1 MALAPP
7 NRSAVTFTAA
17 QRRRWNIGLRH
28 CSALA
33 ALTLVAVMWGALGA
47 SSAVAQPGRTGA
59 AGSAFIYWTNSPT
72 AASTWSIGRA
82 SIDGSDVDAGFV
94 TVHAPPSAV
103 AADTQHIYWSGFYGT
118 IGRANTD
125 GSGINE
131 RFLPVQ
137 GDGNQALGMAVDDV
151 YLYWA
156 DYDGIGRANLDG
168 SNANQSFIS
177 LPIASGESPSG
188 LAVDGR
194 YIYWTEPQNG
204 TIARANLDGGDVDH
218 SFVTGVGDAQGVA
231 VDGQHLYWYDAVAGT
246 IGRANLD
253 GSDRDMSLITGPQSP
268 DCDQLGISACGWLAA
283 GGGYLY
289 WPNFDAGTI
298 GRANV
303 DGSDVNQSFIAGAG
317 QPAGV
322 TLTLPNQP
330 ECMRTA
336 FPPSPPPGGSVFA
349 RPLDPTSTDPNV
361 VVLPAGSE
369 WTQTSPCWSAQGAA
383 RVMTNP
389 TTIAVSP
396 GQAIV
401 LHDANAGLTSLWGA
415 KDVAAGDPAPVLFPG
430 RTGWTTTDATVQ
442 SQSSF
447 WHEFQS
453 CRACALPSTTLSA
466 APSPAT
472 SDTAYQGDLSGADL
486 TGATLTGNFY
496 GFTLAGANLTGANL
510 SAADLSGA
518 DLAGV
523 VLGDAV
529 LNGTKLPLELVPA
542 LRDAPTNGPKVDLTG
557 AQFVVGFGDV
567 NLLAGADLSGID
579 LAGAS
584 FIGLPVD
591 FERTNFD
598 GASLARTSFRLA
610 DLAGATF
617 SNVTAPGAVFADANL
632 AGATFAGPKSSLP
645 GANFVRAKLSGA
657 SFQSADIS
665 RAAFDGALAANTDF
679 NSVVAAGAVF
689 SGAHIHGDGQA
700 FDGARDLSGADF
712 SGAVLAGDVGVG
724 GGFDLT
730 NVNLSGAKFDGT
742 QCVACNFT
750 GSTLANVVFSRAYL
764 PGAVFSGAQNFTGV
778 DMTGAWLYCGDL
790 QNSSCAPDPSPGRW
804 DWPLALGVGETF
816 GPVPFASTDLTGV
829 SLQDVIACP
838 DGLPPSGAGGC
849 AGHLLPA
856 ASNAPAIPAAC
867 SAAGHDACPTR
878 TTTLLH
884 VSPGSPLAV
893 TAASPATWATT
904 LTQPGYDV
912 ALDDGTIRLIGA
924 GPAQVLAGQP
934 GRHCPAPSAA
944 CGDGGPASAALLG
957 APTGLAVGLQGS
969 LYVADP
975 ALHRLRVIA
984 PAAQAARAARAARAC
999 RTARASRV
1007 AKGCRRRGLRALV
1020 AGGQISTVAGSGVG
1034 CASTAP
1040 GSCGEGGPATKA
1052 ALAGPYG
1059 VWTSP
1064 DGDVFIAD
1072 GRRGI
1077 RQVHPNGT
1085 ITTVGPP
1092 PGAYD
1097 VRAVTGDG
1105 QGDLYATTHDP
1116 DYLIEVDLA
1125 SGQTTVVVGTGTS
1138 GYNGNTDPDYGT
1150 LLAGNQ
1156 VQVNDPQGV
1165 SVALNGNVVFADA
1178 GNDLI
1183 RAYVPSSGHVIDD
1196 LGGVIANGVPQGGD
1210 NGDGQYA
1217 QQTELSRPAGVAVTT
1232 GPLLIVAD
1240 AGNQKVRQLGPGPAS
1255 TGRLGARPA
1264 LGLARLSC
1272 TRTNRHTRGIAT
1284 ARCTLSAVKKAIRVP
1299 RLGAPRVKIVR
1310 GRTVYATGR
1319 AAHPGARHFR
1329 LVIKLLRPLTSGRYT
1344 LVIRRA
1350 RAHGAVTRMVIII
1363 GRQQTR
1369 ARRPHRPKPARFTG

>member
-1 MALAPP
+1 MLARPLSSTASGP
-7 NRSAVTFTAA
+7 NIVVIPAGGSWTPSV
-17 QRRRWNIGLRH
+17 
-28 CSALA
+28 CSASTVVSAPRTISVGTGA
-33 ALTLVAVMWGALGA
+33 ALVFTGPNFPDGYGPWVTSWGAINVGPNDPAPNIDPGGPSPWTPTEVDAITQQASLTTYQSCRECNLPGVRYDGRVLNIPGPAQSFLGDVSGANLSGANMSGGDLSAPIFSLWNFDNANLTGAHLDGAFFFAATLNGTIVDGTSFDGASFLGTQISSLRYQNPPSFKGIALGNGSFDTGGVSCTVFQDTNLLGA
-47 SSAVAQPGRTGA
+47 SFTLRQANDPECATQPLF
-59 AGSAFIYWTNSPT
+59 AGSTLPISYIPALASQRVDFAQAQFISNG
-72 AASTWSIGRA
+72 GRA
-82 SIDGSDVDAGFV
+82 
-94 TVHAPPSAV
+94 
-103 AADTQHIYWSGFYGT
+103 
-118 IGRANTD
+118 
-125 GSGINE
+125 
-131 RFLPVQ
+131 
-137 GDGNQALGMAVDDV
+137 
-151 YLYWA
+151 
-156 DYDGIGRANLDG
+156 
-168 SNANQSFIS
+168 
-177 LPIASGESPSG
+177 
-188 LAVDGR
+188 
-194 YIYWTEPQNG
+194 
-204 TIARANLDGGDVDH
+204 
-218 SFVTGVGDAQGVA
+218 
-231 VDGQHLYWYDAVAGT
+231 
-246 IGRANLD
+246 
-253 GSDRDMSLITGPQSP
+253 
-268 DCDQLGISACGWLAA
+268 
-283 GGGYLY
+283 
-289 WPNFDAGTI
+289 
-298 GRANV
+298 
-303 DGSDVNQSFIAGAG
+303 
-317 QPAGV
+317 
-322 TLTLPNQP
+322 
-330 ECMRTA
+330 
-336 FPPSPPPGGSVFA
+336 
-349 RPLDPTSTDPNV
+349 
-361 VVLPAGSE
+361 
-369 WTQTSPCWSAQGAA
+369 
-383 RVMTNP
+383 
-389 TTIAVSP
+389 
-396 GQAIV
+396 
-401 LHDANAGLTSLWGA
+401 
-415 KDVAAGDPAPVLFPG
+415 
-430 RTGWTTTDATVQ
+430 
-442 SQSSF
+442 
-447 WHEFQS
+447 
-453 CRACALPSTTLSA
+453 
-466 APSPAT
+466 
-472 SDTAYQGDLSGADL
+472 
-486 TGATLTGNFY
+486 
-496 GFTLAGANLTGANL
+496 LAGANL
-510 SAADLSGA
+510 
-518 DLAGV
+518 
-523 VLGDAV
+523 
-529 LNGTKLPLELVPA
+529 
-542 LRDAPTNGPKVDLTG
+542 
-557 AQFVVGFGDV
+557 Q
-567 NLLAGADLSGID
+567 GID
-579 LAGAS
+579 LDGAS
-584 FIGLPVD
+584 FLGTPADL
-591 FERTNFD
+591 ERTNFD

-679 NSVVAAGAVF
+679 NSVVAPGAVF

-1183 RAYVPSSGHVIDD
+1183 RAYVPSSGHVIND

-1369 ARRPHRPKPARFTG
+1369 ARRSPAKARPIHRLRTYGPGAT